1 MPTIQE
7 FLKELDHES
16 TSTRQLLERV
26 PADRYD
32 WRPHPKSMTLG
43 QLAQHIAEIPVR
55 ISAIV
60 KEGVFDTSVRRT
72 LGQPENA
79 EALLATF
86 DSSISEAQS
95 IIGSMSDADLA
106 GMWRMVRDGNE
117 MAAMPRGAAMRT
129 LLLNHWYHHR
139 GQLTVYLRLNDVPLP
154 SVYGPTADMRL

>member
-43 QLAQHIAEIPVR
+43 QLAQHIAEIPGR

-72 LGQPENA
+72 QGQPESA
-79 EALLATF
+79 DALLAKF
-86 DSSISEAQS
+86 DSSVSEARS
-95 IIGSMSDADLA
+95 NLGSMSDADLT
-106 GMWRMVRDGNE
+106 GMWRMVRDGKE
-117 MAAMPRGAAMRT
+117 MAAMPRSAAMRN

-139 GQLTVYLRLNDVPLP
+139 GQLTVYLRLNDVALP
-154 SVYGPTADMRL
+154 SVYGPTADMRP